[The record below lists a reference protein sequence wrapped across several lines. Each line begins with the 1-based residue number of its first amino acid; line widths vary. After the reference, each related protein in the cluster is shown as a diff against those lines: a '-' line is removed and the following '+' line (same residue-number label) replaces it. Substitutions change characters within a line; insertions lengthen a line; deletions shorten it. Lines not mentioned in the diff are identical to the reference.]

1 MSVSREEADRV
12 LRKRKSERESH
23 ACYPC
28 RKRKVKCDGNKPCG
42 TCNKRKHPQIC
53 SYGIEPRPRGA
64 SRQTS
69 ARSASPI
76 SPGPAPNNTAE
87 QSAQQNDFS
96 SNYVYSGDNSVISI
110 LRSRASDAN
119 EVGREVG
126 SVLGLQNTLSSYPF
140 MDSKTPGD
148 KWKSLLGILPDRTE
162 ILRFFHHY
170 RVTAYPFNPII
181 TDLGQFEADLCT
193 YLNAHAAGEL
203 QDPERITPRWASD
216 KSIGFISLLL
226 AALAGGAHYS
236 DVEYPKRLELTEDLA
251 RRSFHALRLA
261 NFLFRPTWM
270 SIQALL
276 ILGALLRDLG
286 QSDASWC
293 LLGSTVRLG
302 QTMGLHTE
310 RSAVHWPDD
319 VRGKAK
325 TLWATIVWQD
335 SLLCLCYDRPPI
347 VSAAGWPLDTT
358 ISERNDLS
366 YAETMHLICRI
377 GLDIMRPESLGSSEM
392 DRAIENLQKLD
403 DVCGRSQ
410 PYLQKNCVTLQ
421 QNLEHLALRM
431 HTSFCISVL
440 CRPVMKRTQPQPIY
454 SHAEFLRTRAK
465 ESLIDASKS
474 FLDFQALSIVPLRSW
489 SMIHT
494 VLSSCLLLC
503 IWEETRNDLE
513 CRNLQQRVFDVFS
526 SSMPGATEEGNTQV
540 SLGAKWLS
548 PGHIRALIT
557 LRSTL
562 DREGEQVRVEPEGVP
577 GIPPGIP
584 DIDFESLL
592 PPGTNLDAFPDIFNQ
607 FDSSPVSYLDSIMN
621 GQWISMIEC
630 DFWYAVH
637 VAE

>member
-12 LRKRKSERESH
+12 LRKRKSEREAH

-28 RKRKVKCDGNKPCG
+28 RKRKVKCDGSKPCG

-53 SYGIEPRPRGA
+53 SYGIEPSPRRQ

-76 SPGPAPNNTAE
+76 LPRPAPSNAAE
-87 QSAQQNDFS
+87 QPAQQNDFS

-203 QDPERITPRWASD
+203 QDPERISPRWSSD

-261 NFLFRPTWM
+261 NFLFRPSWM

-310 RSAVHWPDD
+310 RSAVNCPGDL
-319 VRGKAK
+319 REKAK

-347 VSAAGWPLDTT
+347 VSAAGWPLSTAV
-358 ISERNDLS
+358 SERNDLS

-377 GLDIMRPESLGSSEM
+377 GLDIMRPENLDSSEI

-403 DVCGRSQ
+403 DVCRRSQ
-410 PYLQKNCVTLQ
+410 PYLQQNCITLQ

-440 CRPVMKRTQPQPIY
+440 CRPVMKRTQPQPI
-454 SHAEFLRTRAK
+454 HTHFEFLRTRAK
-465 ESLIDASKS
+465 EGLIDASRA

-513 CRNLQQRVFDVFS
+513 CRSLQQRVFDVFS
-526 SSMPGATEEGNTQV
+526 SSMPGTREEGNARV

-548 PGHIRALIT
+548 PGHIRALVT

-562 DREGEQVRVEPEGVP
+562 DREGEQAKVEPEGP
-577 GIPPGIP
+577 PIPE
-584 DIDFESLL
+584 IDFESLL
-592 PPGTNLDAFPDIFNQ
+592 PPGTNLDTFPDIFNA

-621 GQWISMIEC
+621 VPLF
-630 DFWYAVH
+630 DFTQDNGFL
-637 VAE
+637 